1 LKGVQSG
8 SDLDALVVPDQNPL
22 MARLKN
28 SLWVPPLVL
37 SNILDA
43 KSLAPSD
50 LIPLLSVKFQ
60 EFNRSSTNVKA
71 CTILQPVLEFLWA
84 VHKKLI
90 PATILAMDGGN
101 DAAEWSARLHFAY
114 ICAAPALGA
123 PPPFPV
129 PPAPGIPAIASPFRV
144 MTDEL
149 RRIHEANERQL
160 LYDTQVQTKKE
171 SNGRGKLP
179 DLIQKMIL

>member
-114 ICAAPALGA
+114 ICAAPA
-123 PPPFPV
+123 
-129 PPAPGIPAIASPFRV
+129 
-144 MTDEL
+144 
-149 RRIHEANERQL
+149 
-160 LYDTQVQTKKE
+160 
-171 SNGRGKLP
+171 
-179 DLIQKMIL
+179 